1 MYICVFLFL
10 RICVFLCYIFLSR
23 LIWEGSLSCIFV
35 VSSLGLLIVN
45 TRYQASWA
53 LCPNF
58 IKDISMILSYLFWK
72 YQKSGGWKTKYT
84 QNAFKIKPIIFSQSV
99 LIKLMWP
106 SFYSRSKSCWFAKN
120 MSMLQMWSNF
130 RFLMIEL
137 QTRAKYTQSVAFKME
152 PIECI
157 HSLLTNN
164 SDKTHVTFI

>member
-1 MYICVFLFL
+1 MSHFNNQLDVLESREKDNIEKRGNY
-10 RICVFLCYIFLSR
+10 VFLCYIFLSW

-72 YQKSGGWKTKYT
+72 YQKSVGWKKKYT
-84 QNAFKIKPIIFSQSV
+84 QNAFKIKPIIKAHFAVFSQSV
-99 LIKLMWP
+99 LIKLLWP

-137 QTRAKYTQSVAFKME
+137 QTRAKKYT
-152 PIECI
+152 
-157 HSLLTNN
+157 
-164 SDKTHVTFI
+164 

>member
-1 MYICVFLFL
+1 M
-10 RICVFLCYIFLSR
+10 

-72 YQKSGGWKTKYT
+72 YQKSVGRKKKYT
-84 QNAFKIKPIIFSQSV
+84 QNAFKIKHFIKAHFAVFSQSV